1 MIYNYKFALKV
12 ILRHKVLLILFAVCT
27 LWTCIDPYTP
37 KLTGYESLLVV
48 ESMIS
53 DGNISNSVILSRTI
67 QDQDTSPVMVS
78 DANVIITDNY
88 NTTTFLQNGGKGI
101 YKTDSLSFRG
111 VVGRIYTL
119 HITTREGVEYE
130 SEPCMMHSV
139 PDIDSVYFE
148 KDQELF
154 NNGTESQDGIRIY
167 LDSKAG
173 DGQQYL
179 RWAFAETWKFAVPNP
194 KMFDYLGGGRVA
206 LVHDLKKYCWKTK
219 VSDQVIIP
227 AAFSGPDATIRRQAV
242 FFIAPAKSDRLML
255 GYSIL
260 VKQYSISEG
269 EYEFWNNLK
278 KVNESGTDI
287 FASQPFSVISN
298 IRNINN
304 PGEKVLGF
312 FQVSAEKQK
321 RIFIPFGVL
330 AKMQLPF
337 YHNEQCVRIEKS
349 PSEYGSEFSPK
360 VTFDELYSMFC
371 IKSDY
376 YFIEPMYGVES
387 GIIEKLVFAR
397 PECANCELTGTRTKP
412 EFWVDLN

>member
-1 MIYNYKFALKV
+1 MTNKIKSALIAV
-12 ILRHKVLLILFAVCT
+12 MRYKVLLTIFAVST

-37 KLTGYESLLVV
+37 KFAGYESLLVV

-53 DGNISNSVILSRTI
+53 DGNISNTVKLSRTF
-67 QDQDTSPVMVS
+67 QDLETSPVMVS
-78 DANVIITDNY
+78 DANVTITDNN
-88 NTTTFLQNGGKGI
+88 NTTTILQNKGKGI

-119 HITTREGVEYE
+119 HITTREGDEYE
-130 SEPCMMHSV
+130 SEPCTMQSV

-148 KDQELF
+148 RDEELLK
-154 NNGTESQDGIRIY
+154 NDTESQDGIRIY
-167 LDSKAG
+167 LNSKAG
-173 DGQQYL
+173 DDQQYL
-179 RWAFAETWKFAVPNP
+179 RWSFIETWKFKVPNP

-206 LVHDLKKYCWKTK
+206 IAHDIKKYCWKTR
-219 VSDQVIIP
+219 VSDEVIIP
-227 AAFSGPDATIRRQAV
+227 SKYSGPNVPLQRQPI

-260 VKQYSISEG
+260 VKQYSISEK

-278 KVNESGTDI
+278 KVNESGADI

-304 PGEKVLGF
+304 PRERVLGF

-321 RIFIPFGVL
+321 RIFIPFEVL
-330 AKMQLPF
+330 SKMQLPF
-337 YHNEQCVRIEKS
+337 YHYDQCVRIEKS
-349 PSEYGSEFSPK
+349 PSEYGSEFGPK

-371 IKSDY
+371 IRSDF
-376 YFIEPMYGVES
+376 YFIEPMYNEKS
-387 GIIEKLVFAR
+387 GLLEKLVFAR

-412 EFWVDLN
+412 DFWADLN

>member
-1 MIYNYKFALKV
+1 MIYNFKFALTV
-12 ILRHKVLLILFAVCT
+12 MMRYKVLLILFALCT

-53 DGNISNSVILSRTI
+53 DGNISNTVKLSRTI
-67 QDQDTSPVMVS
+67 QDQNTSPVMVS
-78 DANVIITDNY
+78 DANVSITDNN
-88 NTTTFLQNGGKGI
+88 NTTTILQNQGKGI
-101 YKTDSLSFRG
+101 YKTDSSSFRG

-130 SEPCMMHSV
+130 SEPCIMQSA

-167 LDSKAG
+167 LNSKAG
-173 DGQQYL
+173 YDQQYL
-179 RWAFAETWKFAVPNP
+179 GWAFVETWKFSVPYP

-206 LVHDLKKYCWKTK
+206 LTHDIKKYCWKTK

-227 AAFSGPDATIRRQAV
+227 STFSGPDATIRRQPI

-260 VKQYSISEG
+260 VKQYSISDR

-278 KVNESGTDI
+278 KVNESGADI

-304 PGEKVLGF
+304 PRERVLGF

-321 RIFIPFGVL
+321 RIFIPFEIL

-337 YHNEQCVRIEKS
+337 YHNDQCVRIERD
-349 PSEYGSEFSPK
+349 PSEYGSEFGPE

-376 YFIEPMYGVES
+376 YFIEPMYSVES
-387 GIIEKLVFAR
+387 GLIEKLVFAR
-397 PECANCELTGTRTKP
+397 PECANCELTGTSSRP
-412 EFWVDLN
+412 GFWIDL